1 MIRTEDLSDNCTI
14 SNIIRM
20 NNNSSFK
27 NINEF
32 PPANSLESVS
42 RSFNIVGLDFGYC
55 TVGELETKRTF
66 TL

>member
-1 MIRTEDLSDNCTI
+1 
-14 SNIIRM
+14 M

-27 NINEF
+27 NINEV